1 MNKLDKLLEFA
12 AKMVVSSVAV
22 LISAYLL
29 KGVHVDTITTALIV
43 ALFLAIFNAFLRP
56 LLIILTIPITIFTFG
71 LFLLAINAFII
82 LIISYFVDGFTVDG
96 FWWAFFFSII
106 LSFTT
111 SILEYIQNAAHGKRK
126 NNF

>member
-1 MNKLDKLLEFA
+1 MSKIDKLLEFA

-22 LISAYLL
+22 LIAAYLL

-43 ALFLAIFNAFLRP
+43 ALCLALFNTFLRP

-82 LIISYFVDGFTVDG
+82 LIISRFIDGFTVDG

-106 LSFTT
+106 LSITT
-111 SILEYIQNAAHGKRK
+111 SVLEYIQNIAYGKK
-126 NNF
+126 KH